1 VCARGFL
8 CCSLFQYYNSAAE
21 RYSVWPCAV
30 GFLTIVWRLNMGSGS
45 SVLQFVAVQYR
56 NNAAVRYSV
65 WPCAQQCA
73 VGFLPVSWK
82 LNMDRW
88 AQCSTLLQ

>member
-45 SVLQFVAVQYR
+45 SVLQFVAV
-56 NNAAVRYSV
+56 AVS
-65 WPCAQQCA
+65 QQCCSALHCMA
-73 VGFLPVSWK
+73 VCATVCCRVSTRFLEVEYGSVG
-82 LNMDRW
+82 
-88 AQCSTLLQ
+88 SV